1 MDISTGLIAAIGG
14 AAVLATIAFRQL
26 VDTVIQLNQELRQ
39 AIEERRLSE
48 QEREQLLDKINTLEA
63 HIIRLEARVEAQS
76 LEMAALQAKVVERD
90 RLIENLRSQ
99 AQLAE

>member
-48 QEREQLLDKINTLEA
+48 QEREQLLDKINDLEK
-63 HIIRLEARVEAQS
+63 HIMQLEARMEAQS
-76 LEMAALQAKVVERD
+76 LEISALQAKVVERD
-90 RLIENLRSQ
+90 RLIESLRNE
-99 AQLAE
+99 AQLSE